1 MGERQLPKDS
11 KQKTGMGLI
20 PFGICI
26 FSTLCVIVAG
36 YFHGHMNIG
45 CLLYTSP
52 SPRD

>member
-1 MGERQLPKDS
+1 MGEKQLQKNP

-36 YFHGHMNIG
+36 YFHGHMHIG
-45 CLLYTSP
+45 AVWHNLHNFN
-52 SPRD
+52 